1 MVGADCQVR
10 YIFAMGWRL
19 LGATGLR
26 RGEAL
31 SLRWRDVDLDGGR
44 LAVRRSVGVVKA
56 KGAGERLVEG
66 PTKTGR
72 ASSSP

>member
-1 MVGADCQVR
+1 MR
-10 YIFAMGWRL
+10 
-19 LGATGLR
+19 
-26 RGEAL
+26 
-31 SLRWRDVDLDGGR
+31 RWRDDLDAGR

-72 ASSSP
+72 VRVVDLDVRTVAVLRAIERLRGYR